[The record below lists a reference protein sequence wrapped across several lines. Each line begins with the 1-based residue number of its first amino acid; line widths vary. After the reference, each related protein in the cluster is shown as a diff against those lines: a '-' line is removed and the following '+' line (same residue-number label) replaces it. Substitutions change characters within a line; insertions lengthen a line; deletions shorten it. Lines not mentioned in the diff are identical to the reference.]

1 MDEKVGKRVEGV
13 QKFPR
18 CLRGLLLL
26 LAVLMIFNSVLTVS
40 AAEFSIT
47 SPLDVTY
54 TADNGETWQGSGS
67 NNTIIISDTVILG
80 RTVSASVKFNQ
91 TFSNL
96 SPGDTFNVT
105 ADINDSIGGINGG
118 DLVLSVI
125 GASSSAFGNTANGR
139 SVTATGTV
147 DKDGTL
153 NVTVILRINNLKY
166 SYPDRNSRTKIKVN
180 FTATNETETNGLLN
194 KIIEFIKEIPTKIGE
209 FFTSLSNSLRS
220 WFESVGQWF
229 TDLGDKISGFFDNL
243 FNNIKDFFTNLFIP
257 DENYFTD
264 LSDDLDK
271 TLSDSLGFIYT
282 IPKTLLEEVNTM
294 YDSLNS
300 SSYGNLTINMPAIEF
315 NLLGNH
321 YTLYEG
327 GQTDLYQ
334 AGNMP
339 WLDTVLDVARAMI
352 TIVIVVGCARMI
364 YKKVVNK
371 VGIEGG
377 DEL

>member
-1 MDEKVGKRVEGV
+1 MVKKVGKRVEGV

-18 CLRGLLLL
+18 CMRGLLLL
-26 LAVLMIFNSVLTVS
+26 LAVLMIFNSVLPVS

-67 NNTIIISDTVILG
+67 NNTIITSDTVILG
-80 RTVSASVKFNQ
+80 RTVSATVKFNQ
-91 TFSNL
+91 TFYNL

-166 SYPDRNSRTKIKVN
+166 SYPDRNSRTMIKVN

-194 KIIEFIKEIPTKIGE
+194 KIIEFIKEIP
-209 FFTSLSNSLRS
+209 
-220 WFESVGQWF
+220 
-229 TDLGDKISGFFDNL
+229 DKISEAL
-243 FNNIKDFFTNLFIP
+243 KKLFIP

-264 LSDDLDK
+264 LIDDLDK

-315 NLLGNH
+315 NLLGKH

-352 TIVIVVGCARMI
+352 TIVIVVGCARVI